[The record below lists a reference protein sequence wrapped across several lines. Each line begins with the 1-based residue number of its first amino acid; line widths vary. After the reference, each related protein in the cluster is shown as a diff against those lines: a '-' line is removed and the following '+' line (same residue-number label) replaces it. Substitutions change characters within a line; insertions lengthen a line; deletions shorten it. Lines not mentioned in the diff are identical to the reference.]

1 MTAPVEDTKDV
12 LTHFTEAKEAFDG
25 SQGDYALDLSYY
37 EASERDTAIGIS
49 VPIEL
54 RTLLA
59 QMGIPRIYVNS
70 LADRLQLEGFRMAGS
85 DGGDEELWN
94 WWQANNLDVESR
106 LGHIEA
112 FIYGRSYVTIAAP
125 DPEDPLA
132 DPEVPII
139 RVESATALHAEVD
152 PKSRRVSRALRVVKD
167 EEGNEIA
174 ATLYLPNQTVLF
186 TNGDAGWANEAPITH
201 NLGVVPVV
209 PLANRGT
216 LSDLVG
222 TTEITPE
229 IRSITDAMARLVM
242 NLQVASELLAVP
254 QRILFGVA
262 QEALQADPSDRRAV
276 LETYMASMIAIES
289 PEGKAQ
295 QFAAAELR
303 NFVDGMA
310 ALLKLAAAYTGLPPQ
325 YLSTAT
331 DNPASAEAIKSSEAR
346 LVRNAEGK
354 CLVFGDAW
362 EQVARVALLVMKGD
376 LPAEAFRLESIWRDP
391 STPTYQAKADG
402 VMKLYAGGQGIIPV
416 QQARIDMGYSEAARR
431 QMELWDEQT
440 PMNRVLGMYGEQN
453 ADPDLTVDEGE
464 KPPMNNDP
472 ESEEPTK

>member
-1 MTAPVEDTKDV
+1 MTSPVEDTKDV
-12 LTHFTEAKEAFDG
+12 ETHFTEAKEVFDG
-25 SQGDYALDLSYY
+25 SQSTYAEDLSYY
-37 EASERDTAIGIS
+37 EASERDTAIGVA
-49 VPIEL
+49 VPNEL

-70 LADRLQLEGFRMAGS
+70 LADRLQMEGFRLAGAEGS
-85 DGGDEELWN
+85 DEELWN

-112 FIYGRSYVTIAAP
+112 FIYGRAYVTVAAP

-139 RVESATALHAEVD
+139 RVESPTALHAEID
-152 PKSRRVSRALRVVKD
+152 PRTRRVTRALRVIKD
-167 EEGNEIA
+167 DEDNEIA
-174 ATLYLPNQTVLF
+174 ATLYLPNQTVIF
-186 TNGDAGWANEAPITH
+186 NNGEAGWAHDSPIAH
-201 NLGVVPVV
+201 NLGVVPVI
-209 PLANRGT
+209 PLANRGR
-216 LSDLVG
+216 LSDLIG

-229 IRSITDAMARLVM
+229 IRSVTDAMARLVM

-262 QEALQADPSDRRAV
+262 QDALQADPGDRHAV
-276 LETYMASMIAIES
+276 LETYMASMIAIEN

-303 NFVDGMA
+303 NFVDGMS

-331 DNPASAEAIKSSEAR
+331 DNPASAEAIKSSESR

-354 CLVFGDAW
+354 TLVFGDAW
-362 EQVARVALLVMKGD
+362 EEVARVALLVMKGKI
-376 LPAEAFRLESIWRDP
+376 PAEAFRLESLWRDP

-416 QQARIDMGYSEAARR
+416 QQARIDMGYSDAARR

-440 PMNRVLGMYGEQN
+440 PMARVMGMYDDKQN
-453 ADPDLTVDEGE
+453 TELAAETGDEPPADD
-464 KPPMNNDP
+464 KN
-472 ESEEPTK
+472 SEEKIE